1 MFRVLCIFIVVGI
14 CGCTLHQQSN
24 TFKDSKTFKERYNIY
39 ADPKPDYSNPAISIP
54 NAEPYPALAFEM
66 CEFPISTLED
76 FVDAIIRRMDAKNLA
91 EYHVAQ
97 NRLDTLYWQ
106 LRNMLKMSEGQKTLY
121 TWPEG
126 HAYRY
131 LLSYYMIRDEFR
143 LKSAFG
149 TVQYM
154 KYQRTFE

>member
-1 MFRVLCIFIVVGI
+1 MFRVLCILCVVGL

-24 TFKDSKTFKERYNIY
+24 TFKERYNIY

-54 NAEPYPALAFEM
+54 NAEPRPAMAFKQ
-66 CEFPISTLED
+66 CGFPIPLLED
-76 FVDAIIRRMDAKNLA
+76 FVDAITCRMDAKNLA
-91 EYHVAQ
+91 EHHIAQ
-97 NRLDTLYWQ
+97 NRLDTLFYQ
-106 LRNMLKMSEGQKTLY
+106 LRNLLKMSEGEKTLY

-126 HAYRY
+126 HAYRT
-131 LLSYYMIRDEFR
+131 LLSYYMIRDEFG
-143 LKSAFG
+143 LKHAFG

>member
-1 MFRVLCIFIVVGI
+1 MFRFLCIFIVVGL

-24 TFKDSKTFKERYNIY
+24 TFKESKTFKERYDIY

-54 NAEPYPALAFEM
+54 NADPYPAIAFEM
-66 CEFPISTLED
+66 CELPISMLED

-106 LRNMLKMSEGQKTLY
+106 LHNLLNMDENTTLY
-121 TWPEG
+121 TWPKG
-126 HAYRY
+126 YAYRT
-131 LLSYYMIRDEFR
+131 LLRYYRIRDEFG
-143 LKSAFG
+143 LKRAFG

-154 KYQRTFE
+154 KYQLTVE